1 MKLIPKKRL
10 TEETAGN
17 PLDYAVDTDTN
28 VTTKAEEAILVAVS
42 SETDAMNQ
50 YTQILDLVER
60 SEDWLKSLV
69 TDEIQDILNEEKK
82 HLAQLSYL
90 VSKLPHIENK
100 WNEGWK
106 EAESGKDT
114 SDESENEKN
123 KEVKESITEDVDQYR
138 DYATAGLKNTLL
150 NILREKYGEE
160 VDEEDEQAINEFFE
174 PFASE
179 RELSP
184 ERINLLINEF
194 MSDFGFDEDDKQDI
208 EKEIMLRT
216 ADPNNNTTI
225 ESDMQ
230 NDLTLLKQLENDCST
245 MAVKNKLSNLINE
258 LEAEQSSVEG

>member
-17 PLDYAVDTDTN
+17 PLDYAVATDTD
-28 VTTKAEEAILVAVS
+28 VTTKAEEAIMVAIA

-50 YTQILDLVER
+50 YMQILDLVER

-69 TDEIQDILNEEKK
+69 TDEIQDILDEEKK
-82 HLAQLSYL
+82 HLAQLSYIA
-90 VSKLPHIENK
+90 SKLPHVENK

-114 SDESENEKN
+114 SENKE
-123 KEVKESITEDVDQYR
+123 EVKESITEDVDQYR
-138 DYATAGLKNTLL
+138 DYATAGLKDTLL

-225 ESDMQ
+225 ENDMQ

-245 MAVKNKLSNLINE
+245 MIVKNKLSNLINE
-258 LEAEQSSVEG
+258 LEAEQGSVEG